1 MPILRPAIAAAA
13 LLTLSAG
20 AAPAADTL
28 DKARIAAGQLIYEDN
43 CRICHSDNPE
53 TPSYGPSLVGV
64 VGRKAGSVEG
74 YEYSDAMRAAGFVW
88 TGEALRAWM
97 ADNTHFMPGT
107 KMRHVGVTD
116 AAEQDF
122 IIAYLSS
129 ISQ

>member
-1 MPILRPAIAAAA
+1 MPTMRPLLAAA
-13 LLTLSAG
+13 LIGLAAG
-20 AAPAADTL
+20 AAEAADTL
-28 DKARIAAGQLIYEDN
+28 DKARVAAGQIMFEDN
-43 CRICHSDNPE
+43 CRICHSDDPE
-53 TPSYGPSLVGV
+53 TPSYGPSLIGV

-74 YEYSDAMRAAGFVW
+74 YEYSDAMRSAGFVW

-116 AAEQDF
+116 TAEQDF
-122 IIAYLSS
+122 IIAYLTS